1 MGMLMASGFMSAGK
15 ALKGMSELDL
25 SGAAQLFKAF
35 LEGVQNRGKAGVG
48 DKTFLDGLYPAVN
61 ALLAVAEAGIDLTKA
76 AKNAAQAAHEAFLS
90 TKGMLAKHVRAAAYG
105 EKSRQ
110 VLDPG
115 AAVADLMMKGYA
127 DFVANR

>member
-1 MGMLMASGFMSAGK
+1 MQRKPRMKRFCQQRECSQNT
-15 ALKGMSELDL
+15 
-25 SGAAQLFKAF
+25 GA
-35 LEGVQNRGKAGVG
+35 R
-48 DKTFLDGLYPAVN
+48 T
-61 ALLAVAEAGIDLTKA
+61 
-76 AKNAAQAAHEAFLS
+76 
-90 TKGMLAKHVRAAAYG
+90 AYG